1 MEKKTIRVSKAA
13 KTQEGPSLSV
23 HKKIKPS
30 ASGQVLF
37 REILSGFCTIQL
49 EGGRVHC
56 ISFSRSLSL
65 TCFFVST
72 AAYSADAFPYN
83 FGDNRIDC
91 RVFRGPSRATVWRAN
106 GAGRSVFG
114 DSGGSWKTVVH
125 CTLRCLSWGQL
136 EGVSAPALT
145 GNRFL
150 DRWREGAVTPVYDFI
165 RQNMPPAR
173 RQVESASI
181 PNAEYIDIVSY
192 ILLMNG
198 YRAGTNELTPDAADA
213 VLLVGKNGPQ
223 PLPDGAQIVTVGCL
237 TTGFSGGWI
246 LSNAAEPVRGRKETA
261 SSPSELAV
269 SAKRN
274 LGSLTFRLT
283 DMEAV
288 PDFDPETHRGNKV
301 EAKGY
306 LVRQPNAERISLT
319 AMETL
324 AVKCIP

>member
-1 MEKKTIRVSKAA
+1 
-13 KTQEGPSLSV
+13 
-23 HKKIKPS
+23 
-30 ASGQVLF
+30 
-37 REILSGFCTIQL
+37 
-49 EGGRVHC
+49 
-56 ISFSRSLSL
+56 
-65 TCFFVST
+65 
-72 AAYSADAFPYN
+72 
-83 FGDNRIDC
+83 
-91 RVFRGPSRATVWRAN
+91 
-106 GAGRSVFG
+106 
-114 DSGGSWKTVVH
+114 
-125 CTLRCLSWGQL
+125 
-136 EGVSAPALT
+136 LT

-181 PNAEYIDIVSY
+181 PNAEYLDIVSY

-198 YRAGTNELTPDAADA
+198 YRAGANELTPDAADA
-213 VLLVGKNGPQ
+213 VLLVGKDGPQ

-237 TTGFSGGWI
+237 TAGSSGGWI

-261 SSPSELAV
+261 SSPAELAV

-283 DMEAV
+283 DLEAV